1 MYANLPVV
9 CILNI
14 KFLVELS
21 RLLNCALKATSCE
34 SGSAAVRL
42 STSPPMSGD
51 SDWRRSMTPLATSA
65 ARISTASSLAFPCA
79 TVKERVCLASVS

>member
-42 STSPPMSGD
+42 STSPQVSGVQ
-51 SDWRRSMTPLATSA
+51 SSEFIRAN
-65 ARISTASSLAFPCA
+65 TAN
-79 TVKERVCLASVS
+79 VKRHR